1 MWEFDPGTAPI
12 TLQEVKRLKP
22 FEHFVGLQKR
32 VFNRRRLS
40 FASLY
45 RILIAYVRFKD
56 L

>member
-22 FEHFVGLQKR
+22 FVGLKKR

-40 FASLY
+40 FASL
-45 RILIAYVRFKD
+45 RILIAYVRFND